1 MPHNNGQPEYQNSDS
16 DYSNNRPLTKQD
28 AGSKE
33 DGFPTYQLTILAICR
48 FSEPIAFNSIL
59 AYTYVMV
66 QDLNGTDVNAS
77 FYAGLLVS
85 AYAVAE
91 AITAMFWGAV
101 SDRYGRKPVVLFGLC
116 GVATSSLLFGLA
128 KTYWVALLAR
138 FVGGSLNGNVS
149 VMQTMVAEMVKKPEH
164 EPRAYAVQPFVWFLG
179 SIIGS
184 AMGGFLAQPAKFYPD
199 IFPADGHF
207 GRYPY
212 LLPNLVAMAVVVVAV
227 LQGTLFLDETNP
239 RFCKDWDGKHMH
251 GNDDNHEG
259 VVEEEA
265 VNEDQDEETPL
276 IRTSSQPI
284 SFMDEIRHARPFIAE
299 EGLPTATNQRFD
311 LRHNSFGTMHSIS
324 VRPDLHEGQQARPSP
339 SSPHT
344 PGQGKTLNFAVIML
358 IISLVIVAFHQMAF
372 GAILPIYLLD
382 EPSYNSTTTP
392 NRHLD
397 LSGGMGFSLH
407 DVGVYLAVNGFI
419 ALFIQG
425 LIFPIF
431 VESVGVWLSVVI
443 PTVLY
448 PLCYIVMP
456 FLSLL
461 RPVGS
466 TEQPESWLL
475 SGGIYASLFLQNFF
489 GIILTPCA
497 LILLKNACPSPLV
510 LGRVNGIAMSAVCG
524 ARTVSSPLV
533 GVFYDAGGSAA
544 AWGGCFLVAVLGAI
558 QLWWIPKERVVAGVP
573 EIHVE
578 SAFVGHHEHTSEVDE
593 NVILDE
599 DELEGIA
606 GNGII

>member
-1 MPHNNGQPEYQNSDS
+1 MPHNDTDPGTHNN
-16 DYSNNRPLTKQD
+16 SNNDNSNHLTKQD
-28 AGSKE
+28 AAATVAAKDE

-59 AYTYVMV
+59 AYTYIMV

-91 AITAMFWGAV
+91 AMTAMIWGAV

-116 GVATSSLLFGLA
+116 GVAISSLLFGLA

-149 VMQTMVAEMVKKPEH
+149 VMQTMVAEMVKRPEH

-184 AMGGFLAQPAKFYPD
+184 AMGGFLAQPAKFYPH
-199 IFPADGHF
+199 IFPADGLF

-212 LLPNLVAMAVVVVAV
+212 LLPNLVAMAVIVIAVV
-227 LQGTLFLDETNP
+227 QGILFLDETNP
-239 RFCKDWDGKHMH
+239 RFQKNGDGKHVY
-251 GNDDNHEG
+251 GNEDDNG
-259 VVEEEA
+259 DA
-265 VNEDQDEETPL
+265 DEDEYTPL
-276 IRTSSQPI
+276 IRTASQPRSI
-284 SFMDEIRHARPFIAE
+284 IEEFRHAGPFIAE
-299 EGLPTATNQRFD
+299 EGLPTATDQRFD

-324 VRPDLHEGQQARPSP
+324 VRPDFHDLQQTRPPPSP
-339 SSPHT
+339 APS
-344 PGQGKTLNFAVIML
+344 PGQEKAINFAVIML

-372 GAILPIYLLD
+372 GAVLPIYLLD
-382 EPSYNSTTTP
+382 EPSYNSTTASRP
-392 NRHLD
+392 HLD
-397 LSGGMGFSLH
+397 LTGGMGFSLH

-425 LIFPIF
+425 IIFPVF
-431 VESVGVWLSVVI
+431 VERTGVWLSFVI
-443 PTVLY
+443 PTILY
-448 PLCYIVMP
+448 PVCYVVMP

-466 TEQPESWLL
+466 TEQPDSWLL

-533 GVFYDAGGSAA
+533 GVFYDVGGSAA
-544 AWGGCFLVAVLGAI
+544 AWGGCFVVAVLGCI
-558 QLWWIPKERVVAGVP
+558 QLWWIPKDRVVAGVP

-578 SAFVGHHEHTSEVDE
+578 NAFAGHYEHDSALTDE
-593 NVILDE
+593 SAVLDE
-599 DELEGIA
+599 EDEERNE
-606 GNGII
+606 GNGRA

>member
-1 MPHNNGQPEYQNSDS
+1 MPHNDRQPET
-16 DYSNNRPLTKQD
+16 LTKHGE
-28 AGSKE
+28 AAPRNE

-91 AITAMFWGAV
+91 AMTAMIWGAV

-116 GVATSSLLFGLA
+116 GVAISSLLFGLA

-149 VMQTMVAEMVKKPEH
+149 VMQTMVAEMVKRPEH

-199 IFPADGHF
+199 IFPPDGLF

-212 LLPNLVAMAVVVVAV
+212 LLPNLVAMAVIVVAV
-227 LQGTLFLDETNP
+227 VQGALFLDETNP
-239 RFCKDWDGKHMH
+239 RFSKDGDGGKRLH
-251 GNDDNHEG
+251 GN
-259 VVEEEA
+259 VE
-265 VNEDQDEETPL
+265 NEDQIEDEDEFTPL
-276 IRTSSQPI
+276 MRTTSQPRSI
-284 SFMDEIRHARPFIAE
+284 MEDIRHATGPFIAE
-299 EGLPTATNQRFD
+299 EGLPTTTDQRFD

-324 VRPDLHEGQQARPSP
+324 VRPDLHDMQHNRPPPSP
-339 SSPHT
+339 QST
-344 PGQGKTLNFAVIML
+344 PGKEKTLNFAVIML

-382 EPSYNSTTTP
+382 EPSYNSTMAHHP
-392 NRHLD
+392 HLD
-397 LSGGMGFSLH
+397 LTGGMGFSLH
-407 DVGVYLAVNGFI
+407 DVGMYLAVNGFI

-425 LIFPIF
+425 VIFPVF
-431 VESVGVWLSVVI
+431 VERTGVWLSVVI
-443 PTVLY
+443 PTILY

-466 TEQPESWLL
+466 TEPDSWWL
-475 SGGIYASLFLQNFF
+475 SGGIYSTLFLQNFF

-533 GVFYDAGGSAA
+533 GVLYDSGGSAV
-544 AWGGCFLVAVLGAI
+544 AWGGCFVVAVLGGI
-558 QLWWIPKERVVAGVP
+558 QLWWIPKQRVVAGVP

-578 SAFVGHHEHTSEVDE
+578 SAFVGHHEHNSAGADESAVLDEEDEVDE
-593 NVILDE
+593 
-599 DELEGIA
+599 EGD
-606 GNGII
+606 GRT

>member
-1 MPHNNGQPEYQNSDS
+1 MPHHHRQPET
-16 DYSNNRPLTKQD
+16 LTKRDD
-28 AGSKE
+28 AVASDE
-33 DGFPTYQLTILAICR
+33 DGFPSYQLTILAICR

-59 AYTYVMV
+59 AYTYIMV

-91 AITAMFWGAV
+91 AMTAMIWGAV

-116 GVATSSLLFGLA
+116 GVAISSLLFGLA
-128 KTYWVALLAR
+128 KSYWVALLAR

-149 VMQTMVAEMVKKPEH
+149 VMQTMVAEMVKRPEH
-164 EPRAYAVQPFVWFLG
+164 EPRAYAVQPFVWILG

-199 IFPADGHF
+199 IFPADGIF

-212 LLPNLVAMAVVVVAV
+212 LLPNLVAMAVIVVAV
-227 LQGTLFLDETNP
+227 VQGILFLDETNP
-239 RFCKDWDGKHMH
+239 RLSQEAWAGGSRRLH
-251 GNDDNHEG
+251 GR
-259 VVEEEA
+259 VEHGGNQN
-265 VNEDQDEETPL
+265 NEDACEDDYDENTPL
-276 IRTSSQPI
+276 VRTASQPRSI
-284 SFMDEIRHARPFIAE
+284 MDEIRHAGPFIAE
-299 EGLPTATNQRFD
+299 EGLPTTTDQRFD

-324 VRPDLHEGQQARPSP
+324 VRPDLHDMRHNHPPP
-339 SSPHT
+339 SSPAPV
-344 PGQGKTLNFAVIML
+344 PGGEKTINFAVIML
-358 IISLVIVAFHQMAF
+358 IMSLVIVAFHQMAF

-382 EPSYNSTTTP
+382 EPSYNSTTAQHP
-392 NRHLD
+392 RLD
-397 LSGGMGFSLH
+397 LTGGMGFSLH

-425 LIFPIF
+425 VIFPIF
-431 VESVGVWLSVVI
+431 VERTGVWLSVMI
-443 PTVLY
+443 PTLLY
-448 PLCYIVMP
+448 PLCYMVMP

-461 RPVGS
+461 RPVGG
-466 TEQPESWLL
+466 TTGPPADSWLL
-475 SGGIYASLFLQNFF
+475 SAGLYGSLFLQNFF

-497 LILLKNACPSPLV
+497 LILLKNACPSPMV

-533 GVFYDAGGSAA
+533 GVFYDGGGSAA
-544 AWGGCFLVAVLGAI
+544 AWGGCFFVAVLGAV
-558 QLWWIPKERVVAGVP
+558 QFWWIPKERVVAGVP

-578 SAFVGHHEHTSEVDE
+578 SAFVGHHHEHNGVEACESAV
-593 NVILDE
+593 LDE
-599 DELEGIA
+599 EDETDDG
-606 GNGII
+606 GNGRT